1 MGGLWSLKVRTVCFW
16 GSFFSSVKRGLD
28 PSCLTGWPGGLKGT
42 TCTEGRALAAE
53 SWKVA
58 RGVLGARL
66 LSNSR
71 SPCRRRFPGWK
82 RSELITSAPQAGSAH
97 SEGQAPGASAAV
109 SPVSGGFPGA
119 DSYSVRP
126 FWRFPF
132 HWEEVLQGP
141 EEGGGAGA
149 GGGQGGAAEA
159 RGAPR
164 PLLPGDPSDGPSSTA
179 CNADPTAL
187 PTAAPIN
194 GSPLGFEPAT
204 TVAWPAR
211 PATALSPGMPPGGAE
226 GTSWGPD
233 LLRRDADSLCLSV
246 PQFSCDSASWGNRGW
261 WECCIPFPQVRFVLV
276 PGLSGPSSPGAW
288 RQGVGVN
295 VLGDAALRLPLRS
308 AVWPLGGDFYFGLIT
323 YVKRSPF

>member
-1 MGGLWSLKVRTVCFW
+1 MGGLSSLKVRTVCFW

-28 PSCLTGWPGGLKGT
+28 PSCLAGWPGGLKGT
-42 TCTEGRALAAE
+42 TCAEGRALAAE

-66 LSNSR
+66 PSNSR
-71 SPCRRRFPGWK
+71 SPCGRRFPGWK

-126 FWRFPF
+126 LWRFPF

-179 CNADPTAL
+179 CNGLTPLPSPPQPRSMAL
-187 PTAAPIN
+187 R
-194 GSPLGFEPAT
+194 
-204 TVAWPAR
+204 W
-211 PATALSPGMPPGGAE
+211 ALSQRPQRPGLPGRPQHCPQVCLLEEQRGHLGALTCS
-226 GTSWGPD
+226 GGMQTVS
-233 LLRRDADSLCLSV
+233 ASLCLSFPV
-246 PQFSCDSASWGNRGW
+246 TRHPGGTGDGGNAVSPAHKSVLSWS
-261 WECCIPFPQVRFVLV
+261 LV
-276 PGLSGPSSPGAW
+276 CLGPALPGPGDKEQA
-288 RQGVGVN
+288 
-295 VLGDAALRLPLRS
+295 
-308 AVWPLGGDFYFGLIT
+308 
-323 YVKRSPF
+323 